1 MYIYIRLYIT
11 AYRCCHAD
19 KRGVLQV
26 GESPAARR
34 FRTCFGEAG
43 RRPMIPTWTVPMGY
57 QWVFHGIKLD
67 ISNDWMRMEDIPF
80 IYRYY
85 LGMFSNPVTGIC
97 LPSVG
102 YEDSHCAMNDQIY
115 HYLPMTHIRVMW
127 TYNIYIYFCKVHLKH
142 SWNSRIISW
151 LCLPS
156 CLGINWSGDAPG

>member
-1 MYIYIRLYIT
+1 
-11 AYRCCHAD
+11 
-19 KRGVLQV
+19 
-26 GESPAARR
+26 
-34 FRTCFGEAG
+34 
-43 RRPMIPTWTVPMGY
+43 MGY

-127 TYNIYIYFCKVHLKH
+127 TYNIYIFLQGSFEAFLKQ
-142 SWNSRIISW
+142 
-151 LCLPS
+151 
-156 CLGINWSGDAPG
+156 

>member
-1 MYIYIRLYIT
+1 MGNVYIYIVGVVQVVIYIYTRLYIT

-57 QWVFHGIKLD
+57 QWVFYGIKLD
-67 ISNDWMRMEDIPF
+67 ISNYWMRMEDIPF

-85 LGMFSNPVTGIC
+85 LGMFSNPVT
-97 LPSVG
+97 
-102 YEDSHCAMNDQIY
+102 HCAMNDQIY

-127 TYNIYIYFCKVHLKH
+127 TYNIYFFLQGSVEAFLKQ
-142 SWNSRIISW
+142 
-151 LCLPS
+151 
-156 CLGINWSGDAPG
+156 